1 MTSRLLAGLLV
12 CLVAGID
19 FSSLAGAAQFPQN
32 ATFTTLIPTPRPIE
46 GLTGDRVSNLY
57 TGGSSAAPCPIWQ
70 INLHNPSLIEVGNV
84 PAAVTPAGTCNF
96 SGITFAAVGNLYQ
109 ADGTAGRIY
118 VVEPKATKPSPEA
131 KVFAEGVPGTN
142 GIAFDRDGNLW
153 TGDGTTG
160 QGD

>member
-1 MTSRLLAGLLV
+1 MTSRWLAGLLV